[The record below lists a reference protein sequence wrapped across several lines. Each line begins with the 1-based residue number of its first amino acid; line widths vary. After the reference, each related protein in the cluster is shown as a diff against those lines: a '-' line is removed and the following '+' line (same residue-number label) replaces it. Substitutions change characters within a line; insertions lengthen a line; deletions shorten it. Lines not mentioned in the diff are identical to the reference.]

1 MDSISEIM
9 RVLRAARALAGLSQ
23 EELAELSG
31 VSRQI
36 VVRIEKGENNVLV
49 EAIEKVRRALE
60 HQGVAFTDATPE
72 HGPGVALSRSTDGAE
87 PRAPRGLGEGHTLA
101 TIRSA

>member
-9 RVLRAARALAGLSQ
+9 HVLRAGRALAGLSQ

-36 VVRIEKGENNVLV
+36 VVRIEKGEGNVLV
-49 EAIEKVRRALE
+49 EAVNKVRTALE
-60 HQGVAFTDATPE
+60 EKGVAFIDATRE
-72 HGPGVALSRSTDGAE
+72 HGPGVAMA
-87 PRAPRGLGEGHTLA
+87 RGQHVAAAAVQGFEA
-101 TIRSA
+101 D

>member
-9 RVLRAARALAGLSQ
+9 RVLRAARALVGLSQ

-49 EAIEKVRRALE
+49 DAIEKVRRALE
-60 HQGVAFTDATPE
+60 GRGVMFTDATRL
-72 HGPGVALSRSTDGAE
+72 HGPGVAMARLPDGVDQSVQNEAGQ
-87 PRAPRGLGEGHTLA
+87 R
-101 TIRSA
+101 